1 MVLVIFVA
9 MAASVV
15 FLAVSAA
22 RPREHSARPPRPA
35 SSSSAVRPRVR
46 AAGTPLAS
54 GGSTPTAGRGVV
66 AARTANQEL
75 RVALAPLL
83 KRQTGNLAVGVIDR
97 TSGVRAVYHGGR
109 RFHTASIVKADILA
123 ALLLQH
129 QEAGSA
135 LSENDKELA
144 TRMIENSNNDAATD
158 LWSDVGGAAGVAQ
171 TNVHLGL
178 RHTRPGE
185 GGYWGL
191 TSTTVTD
198 QLTLLSDLTSASS
211 PLTAAS
217 RSYELGL
224 MRHVES
230 DQAWGVTKAATPGT
244 SSAVKNGWLPDPQL
258 WVINSIGVIHHAGQV
273 LLVAVLS
280 DDQPTEAG
288 GIAQDQAAAVT
299 AVDAIAA
306 ART

>member
-54 GGSTPTAGRGVV
+54 GGSTATAGRGVV

-171 TNVHLGL
+171 ANVHLGL
-178 RHTRPGE
+178 RHTTPGE

-198 QLTLLSDLTSASS
+198 QLTLLSDLTSARS

-280 DDQPTEAG
+280 DDQPTEAA
-288 GIAQDQAAAVT
+288 GIAQDEAAAVA